1 MESKEKS
8 YFKNAYR
15 TSSSGSIYRFCV
27 KCRPEESDTGYT
39 GKYSWFVTARLWKID
54 KLIRETCND
63 IKLKEFCYGGTMFL
77 NENGEIC
84 VESHGNIAG
93 YKTTTMF
100 QNNELDEVF
109 DAILSGAFHVF
120 DDIDSGI

>member
-8 YFKNAYR
+8 YSKNAYR
-15 TSSSGSIYRFCV
+15 TSLSGSTYRFHVECH
-27 KCRPEESDTGYT
+27 PEELATGYT
-39 GKYSWFVTARLWKID
+39 GKYSWSVTARLWERN
-54 KLIRETCND
+54 KLIRETRND
-63 IKLKEFCYGGTMFL
+63 RKLREFGYGGTMFL